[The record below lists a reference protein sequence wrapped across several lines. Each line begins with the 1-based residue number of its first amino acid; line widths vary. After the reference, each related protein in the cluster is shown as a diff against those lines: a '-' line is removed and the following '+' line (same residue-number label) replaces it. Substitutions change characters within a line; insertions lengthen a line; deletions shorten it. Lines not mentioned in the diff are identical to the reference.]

1 MKKFQAPAKG
11 VLLVNDW
18 GTSKMYKAVCECG
31 DDDCT
36 HTIDVLAED
45 TGVVVTIYTTT
56 RTNFWSMSRW
66 KHIWKLLT
74 CGYTDYETTIILNQQ
89 SALNYAETIKQAV
102 GDVEKFHATSMA
114 SRNKSKAKVSNEEK
128 ASN

>member
-1 MKKFQAPAKG
+1 MTKYQAPARG
-11 VLLVNDW
+11 VLQVNDW

-36 HTIDVLAED
+36 HTIDIEAED
-45 TGVVVTIYTTT
+45 HGVVVTIYTTT
-56 RTNFWSMSRW
+56 RTNFWSKSRW

-74 CGYTDYETTIILNQQ
+74 CGYTDYETTIILNKQ
-89 SALNYAETIKQAV
+89 SALNYAETLKQASI
-102 GDVEKFHATSMA
+102 DVETLRDKNMA
-114 SRNKSKAKVSNEEK
+114 SRNKTKAKVQNEEK